1 MAHFAIFPLFLV
13 LPFPS
18 SGTGETV
25 LRPEEVSRQVDSYF
39 DSVWE
44 REGIRASKASSDAEF
59 LRRVSLDITGVIPKP
74 DAVLE
79 FLRSRDRDKRTKKID
94 ELLADPYYV
103 RHWARIWENLIVGRD
118 GQRRFQAIYRT
129 ASRPWL
135 KNVFEKNMPYDDFVR
150 ELITAKGSTADNGA
164 TVFVSKWGDTVANV
178 TGRTASLFMGVRVQC
193 AECHDH
199 PFEDI
204 SQEDFWGMAAF
215 FSQARRRPIRN
226 DAKPPR
232 PIAMRVYD
240 RKRGDVF
247 IPDTKQKVVPKF
259 LHGTAPVADRY
270 GNRREML
277 ANWILSPDSRYFAR
291 ALVNRMWGHFFGSAF
306 VNPVDDFNATNLPS
320 HPEVLAL
327 LAEDFRQNGYDL
339 KRLIRVMVNTDV
351 YQQASAFSRNNAE
364 DHRHYSRSLMRPMS
378 PEQLFYSLMRV
389 TNYEETMEKVARKQ
403 EARMHRR
410 MKEGGVPD
418 NIRDNVTFIDRVL
431 ERFTTVF
438 ENDEMGEAVDFT
450 STITQALFLM
460 NGNMSNDM
468 LQGNR
473 GVVAG
478 FLGPVFN
485 PFTVRDPSKT
495 PENLYPKG
503 GLDDKRFSRRMLLL
517 KKAEKEFA
525 KSRGG
530 AATEAY
536 HEVHEKAGRM
546 MTTKLAKAFDLS
558 QEKASLRN
566 TYGQNRFGQG
576 CLLARRLVETG
587 VKFVEVNL
595 GGWDNHQKIFE
606 TIGEKSGQL
615 DSGMATLV
623 AELQQRRML
632 DETLVI
638 CMGDFGR
645 TPKINANAGRDHY
658 PRAWSMALAGGGVK
672 GGQVIGSTDD
682 RGFNVSERPVKAAD
696 LMASVSHAFGI
707 NPGKKR
713 ITPAGR
719 PITIV
724 DKEGEVVKE
733 LFS

>member
-1 MAHFAIFPLFLV
+1 MV
-13 LPFPS
+13 ECNDCGPS
-18 SGTGETV
+18 
-25 LRPEEVSRQVDSYF
+25 RR
-39 DSVWE
+39 
-44 REGIRASKASSDAEF
+44 EF
-59 LRRVSLDITGVIPKP
+59 LAGAFGGLAGLVVAGSTPAPLWAQLMTHQAKAKACILLYMGGGASQIDTWDPKP
-74 DAVLE
+74 GKDTAGPLKSIATAVTGIHL
-79 FLRSRDRDKRTKKID
+79 S
-94 ELLADPYYV
+94 
-103 RHWARIWENLIVGRD
+103 ENLPKLA
-118 GQRRFQAIYRT
+118 GQMKHLAVIRSMSTSEGSHERARYLIHTGYK
-129 ASRPWL
+129 P
-135 KNVFEKNMPYDDFVR
+135 NVTVKHPGMGSIIWNEKGDREFELPQ
-150 ELITAKGSTADNGA
+150 
-164 TVFVSKWGDTVANV
+164 FVSVG
-178 TGRTASLFMGVRVQC
+178 G
-193 AECHDH
+193 
-199 PFEDI
+199 
-204 SQEDFWGMAAF
+204 
-215 FSQARRRPIRN
+215 
-226 DAKPPR
+226 
-232 PIAMRVYD
+232 
-240 RKRGDVF
+240 
-247 IPDTKQKVVPKF
+247 
-259 LHGTAPVADRY
+259 GT
-270 GNRREML
+270 
-277 ANWILSPDSRYFAR
+277 
-291 ALVNRMWGHFFGSAF
+291 
-306 VNPVDDFNATNLPS
+306 
-320 HPEVLAL
+320 
-327 LAEDFRQNGYDL
+327 
-339 KRLIRVMVNTDV
+339 TD
-351 YQQASAFSRNNAE
+351 
-364 DHRHYSRSLMRPMS
+364 
-378 PEQLFYSLMRV
+378 
-389 TNYEETMEKVARKQ
+389 
-403 EARMHRR
+403 
-410 MKEGGVPD
+410 
-418 NIRDNVTFIDRVL
+418 
-431 ERFTTVF
+431 
-438 ENDEMGEAVDFT
+438 
-450 STITQALFLM
+450 
-460 NGNMSNDM
+460 
-468 LQGNR
+468 
-473 GVVAG
+473 AG

-503 GLDDKRFSRRMLLL
+503 GLNDKRFSRRMLLL

-566 TYGQNRFGQG
+566 KYGQNRFGQG

-672 GGQVIGSTDD
+672 GGQVIGSTDE